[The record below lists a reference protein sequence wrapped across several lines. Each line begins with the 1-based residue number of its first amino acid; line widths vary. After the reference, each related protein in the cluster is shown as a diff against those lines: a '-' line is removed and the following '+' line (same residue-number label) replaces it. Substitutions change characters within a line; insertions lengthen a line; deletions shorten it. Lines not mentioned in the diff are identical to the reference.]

1 MEDSSS
7 IRIKGINTAISFL
20 CIWQKVHI
28 LCQILV
34 LAFPVNR
41 TLDLGIASVMH
52 NHIMQQK
59 MSIDNKEYLHNLH
72 KNT

>member
-1 MEDSSS
+1 MFLSKMTYIQGTHFMSDF
-7 IRIKGINTAISFL
+7 SFP
-20 CIWQKVHI
+20 I
-28 LCQILV
+28 
-34 LAFPVNR
+34 NR
-41 TLDLGIASVMH
+41 TFDFGIASVMH